1 LIIFITLYFS
11 GIIYFSIFQKH
22 ISYDIYNLV
31 GEEKG
36 LIKFVIFNYY
46 YELLIGVFIG
56 CCFFVF
62 FNWLLKKRNH
72 TQIGKKS
79 FIPCFVLY
87 ILFIGISIRG
97 GIQMYPLF
105 ESHAFSNVKYEQG
118 VLTLNPLFTIG
129 NAIYN
134 QKNEEIILL
143 DRDFSNKN
151 IKKIL
156 YQENEIMLMNNIFS
170 KEELI
175 YLITKNQ

>member
-1 LIIFITLYFS
+1 M
-11 GIIYFSIFQKH
+11 
-22 ISYDIYNLV
+22 
-31 GEEKG
+31 
-36 LIKFVIFNYY
+36 
-46 YELLIGVFIG
+46 
-56 CCFFVF
+56 
-62 FNWLLKKRNH
+62 
-72 TQIGKKS
+72 
-79 FIPCFVLY
+79 LY

-151 IKKIL
+151 IKNIL

>member
-1 LIIFITLYFS
+1 
-11 GIIYFSIFQKH
+11 
-22 ISYDIYNLV
+22 
-31 GEEKG
+31 
-36 LIKFVIFNYY
+36 
-46 YELLIGVFIG
+46 
-56 CCFFVF
+56 
-62 FNWLLKKRNH
+62 
-72 TQIGKKS
+72 
-79 FIPCFVLY
+79 VLY

-151 IKKIL
+151 IKIIL